1 MQAQYRI
8 ANKHIIKINSR
19 RNNKNYNKRLSTKK
33 CIYILC
39 LVKCGLKC
47 KLVRVFT
54 NITVSK
60 IACNTIKV
68 NKL

>member
-8 ANKHIIKINSR
+8 ANKHIIKINSK
-19 RNNKNYNKRLSTKK
+19 RNKKKTTKDCQLK
-33 CIYILC
+33 CIYVLC

-47 KLVRVFT
+47 KLVRVIT

-60 IACNTIKV
+60 LHATR
-68 NKL
+68 

>member
-8 ANKHIIKINSR
+8 ANKHIIKINSK
-19 RNNKNYNKRLSTKK
+19 RNNKKNTTKDCQLK
-33 CIYILC
+33 CIYVLC
-39 LVKCGLKC
+39 SVKCRIKC

-60 IACNTIKV
+60 IACNTIKI